1 MLSICLKTLP
11 ITVKA
16 LILVGL
22 SVLLISCETVSYYTQ
37 AARGQMAIV
46 FGRQDI
52 QRLLESG
59 DLPNDLREKFSAVLD
74 IRDFAAEEL
83 LLPVGDNY
91 QTYVDLER
99 EHVVWN
105 VFAAPEFSTEAVN
118 WCYPIAG
125 CVAYRGYYNQGAARG
140 EARPASPKV

>member
-1 MLSICLKTLP
+1 MLSIHLKTLP
-11 ITVKA
+11 NTVKA
-16 LILVGL
+16 LILVAL
-22 SVLLISCETVSYYTQ
+22 SVLLISCETMSYYTQ

-52 QRLLESG
+52 KRLLESD
-59 DLPNDLREKFSAVLD
+59 DLPTDLREKFSTVLD
-74 IRDFAAEEL
+74 IRDFAAQEL

-105 VFAAPEFSTEAVN
+105 VFDAPEFSTEAVT

-125 CVAYRGYYNQGAARG
+125 CVAYRGYFSEAAALQCAAAPGRG
-140 EARPASPKV
+140 T